1 MSPQTQRESPSSSN
15 PSPNQMERRTRPRC
29 SRIDNALSEA
39 NPASAA
45 TVAQSPGSS
54 QVAFRAQTS
63 RKIPNPI
70 WKPP

>member
-1 MSPQTQRESPSSSN
+1 
-15 PSPNQMERRTRPRC
+15 MERRTRPRC